1 MSNRLTAVQAEQ
13 ITQMLP
19 DLLAVRK
26 DLAPNA
32 AKFIDDQ
39 ISRFDK
45 YGNGMFMSLAQ
56 WNWLVGL
63 YEKHVAP
70 LNSIPVTYDPYAD
83 RKDTLGDDTDDDIPF

>member
-1 MSNRLTAVQAEQ
+1 MSNRLTTVQAEQ

-32 AKFIDDQ
+32 VKFVDDQ
-39 ISRFDK
+39 VARFDK
-45 YGNGMFMSLAQ
+45 YGASMFVSPAQ
-56 WNWLVGL
+56 WAWLVGL

-83 RKDTLGDDTDDDIPF
+83 RKDTLGDDTDDIPF